1 MNTMVATK
9 SVEEYVIQL
18 RRYFHEHPE
27 ISMKEFQTMEKVKSE
42 LEEMNIPYEVVTD
55 GGIIGT
61 MEGRAPGKTIM
72 LRADLDALPVQE
84 SKTNLKQAKK
94 CVSKFDRVAHTCGH
108 DAHMAMLL
116 GAAKI
121 LQNIRNQ
128 FSGKVLLVFEQGE
141 EIGGGIFN
149 LLKRLTEMEIDGVW
163 GIHMKNDLP
172 SGKISIEAGPRMA
185 ASFPFHIKIKGKGG
199 HGSRPDLAA
208 SPVDCFV
215 DFYQRLM
222 AMRLNAL
229 NPHDPITFSVGMV
242 SAGEAANVI
251 PDEIE
256 FSGTCRYLNVK
267 QGKAAAV
274 ELTRILE
281 STCELH
287 QCTFEFVVEPIP
299 LDNLVYNQEDCA
311 EIAKQAIERVL
322 GSEVISSH
330 PAWMASEPFS
340 LYQKYFPGVFAFL
353 GTKNDE
359 LGTGAEHHNS
369 HFDIDEDVLKI
380 GVAATVQYTL
390 DFLAYEGELRFEK
403 ETRSVEELFGKE

>member
-1 MNTMVATK
+1 MVATK
-9 SVEEYVIQL
+9 SVENYVIQL

-61 MEGRAPGKTIM
+61 IEGRAPGKTIM

-121 LQNIRNQ
+121 LQNIRDQ

-274 ELTRILE
+274 ELKRILE

-287 QCTFEFVVEPIP
+287 ECTFEFVVEPIP
-299 LDNLVYNQEDCA
+299 LDNLVYNQEVKKYQGEDSN
-311 EIAKQAIERVL
+311 E
-322 GSEVISSH
+322 
-330 PAWMASEPFS
+330 
-340 LYQKYFPGVFAFL
+340 LYSKS
-353 GTKNDE
+353 KNYANF
-359 LGTGAEHHNS
+359 TIYINCRNRYC
-369 HFDIDEDVLKI
+369 
-380 GVAATVQYTL
+380 Q
-390 DFLAYEGELRFEK
+390 R
-403 ETRSVEELFGKE
+403 